1 MTDQAV
7 PLTLNWEYASRTG
20 LVALAIAK
28 ELRRLAFRRGRV
40 WNSYSIQRR
49 RKNSNMN
56 LSMGISPR
64 IDGSFSWRM
73 RCIGKCGAMLLW
85 TNPDENRC

>member
-28 ELRRLAFRRGRV
+28 ELRRLAFKGTCLELV
-40 WNSYSIQRR
+40 FDSTTPQKLQHELVHGDIP
-49 RKNSNMN
+49 SN
-56 LSMGISPR
+56 
-64 IDGSFSWRM
+64 
-73 RCIGKCGAMLLW
+73 
-85 TNPDENRC
+85 